1 MTQKNVDAI
10 VALRTDIK
18 SGKSKNPSGRSMESF
33 LAHKVAEIQ
42 NWNDV
47 STPTSVSS
55 RNVPLLTTTQRT
67 SRGELH
73 DVAEDPQVTKFCRS
87 RAQNQDSDE

>member
-1 MTQKNVDAI
+1 MTQKTLYAI

-18 SGKSKNPSGRSMESF
+18 SGKSRNPSGRSMESF

-42 NWNDV
+42 NWNDEP
-47 STPTSVSS
+47 TPTSVSS
-55 RNVPLLTTTQRT
+55 RNVPLVTTTQRT

-73 DVAEDPQVTKFCRS
+73 DVAEDQQVTKILPLAGTKS
-87 RAQNQDSDE
+87 RF